1 MISISTL
8 PQSHGGA
15 VARTCEIWQAAGV
28 QLVDSEGRVARL
40 KKKPLFEHVR
50 LRAGHFFI
58 QRWRALKSSKDK
70 DYSVWVLGKLA

>member
-1 MISISTL
+1 M
-8 PQSHGGA
+8 
-15 VARTCEIWQAAGV
+15 